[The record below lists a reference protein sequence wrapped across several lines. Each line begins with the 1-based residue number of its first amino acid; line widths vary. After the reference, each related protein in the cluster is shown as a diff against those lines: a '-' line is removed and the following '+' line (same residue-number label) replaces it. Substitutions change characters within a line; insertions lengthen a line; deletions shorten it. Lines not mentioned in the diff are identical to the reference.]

1 MNADDLLDYQLG
13 QMDDARRERFEQEL
27 AADPALAGRSARLA
41 RALHDLLDDG
51 PPLDAPADLAARTIA
66 RVDQARNR
74 PRILE
79 FAPNRVPFRWA
90 DLAVAAGIFLAGL
103 ATLLPAVQRSRS
115 QMQESACA
123 FNLQKIGLALS
134 NYAAT
139 HGSYPHTPPGYPAGY
154 YAVELRE
161 QKLLDDTSVLT
172 CPCRG
177 DGARI
182 HTLPTCRDFEALMA
196 DSPADCQQRLGEAYA
211 YHAGFRRPEGDY
223 VAVPAELAQRAPMP
237 LVADQPPRDDFLK
250 VLPEGNSPD
259 HGGGGQNVLFSDQS
273 VRWLRSRVVPT
284 GPDTIDLDIYL
295 NSEHKPG
302 IGAHAGDVSLIPA
315 GFRVE
320 AP

>member
-13 QMDDARRERFEQEL
+13 QMDETRRERFEQEL
-27 AADPALAGRSARLA
+27 ASDPALENRSARLA
-41 RALHDLLDDG
+41 LALHDLLDDDASPE
-51 PPLDAPADLAARTIA
+51 PPLDLAARTIQ
-66 RVDQARNR
+66 RVDQVRSR
-74 PRILE
+74 PRIFE
-79 FAPNRVPFRWA
+79 FAPVRVPFRWG
-90 DLAVAAGIFLAGL
+90 DVAVAAGIFLAGV
-103 ATLLPAVQRSRS
+103 ATLLPALQRSRS

-134 NYAAT
+134 NYAAS
-139 HGSYPHTPPGYPAGY
+139 HREYPNTPPGYPAGY
-154 YAVELRE
+154 YAVALQD

-177 DGARI
+177 AAARI
-182 HTLPTCRDFEALMA
+182 PSLPDCTHFEAMMES
-196 DSPADCQQRLGEAYA
+196 SPDTCQHLLGDEYA
-211 YHAGFRRPEGDY
+211 YHAGYRRSEGDY
-223 VAVPAELAQRAPMP
+223 GPVSMELAMQAPMP

-273 VRWLRSRVVPT
+273 VRWLRSRILPID
-284 GPDTIDLDIYL
+284 PDMYL
-295 NSEHKPG
+295 NGRHE
-302 IGAHAGDVSLIPA
+302 AGVGVDPRDVSLIPA